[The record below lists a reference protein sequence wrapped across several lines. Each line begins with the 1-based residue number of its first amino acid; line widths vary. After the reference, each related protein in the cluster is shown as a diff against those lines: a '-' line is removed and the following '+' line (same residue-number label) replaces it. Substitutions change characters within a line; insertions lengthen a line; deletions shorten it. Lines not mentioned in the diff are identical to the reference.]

1 MSGYIEK
8 YIQGWMTDNL
18 DMLQDACAEDFVYDD
33 PQDGRFTKAQFPEYW
48 ESLKGDGGWS
58 DTVVQELDGVETGW
72 SWWRWTPEGEEEH
85 QGAGFMKADADG
97 VHLARLAHYK

>member
-1 MSGYIEK
+1 
-8 YIQGWMTDNL
+8 
-18 DMLQDACAEDFVYDD
+18 
-33 PQDGRFTKAQFPEYW
+33 
-48 ESLKGDGGWS
+48 
-58 DTVVQELDGVETGW
+58 VVQELDGVETGW